1 MHLVCSANF
10 GLPCPV
16 VCAKLHFLYSA
27 DLGHPCPSVNKFTPA
42 QNSEFAAIARDFAGK
57 FQIDSAVWRCSGKA
71 APPQFPALSVKT
83 APGFQGGFTVD
94 IEKKFEMVTGIL
106 WGEVVI

>member
-16 VCAKLHFLYSA
+16 V
-27 DLGHPCPSVNKFTPA
+27 NKFTPA
-42 QNSEFAAIARDFAGK
+42 QNSQFAAVTRDFAGK
-57 FQIDSAVWRCSGKA
+57 FEIDSAVRRCSGKA
-71 APPQFPALSVKT
+71 ALAHSLAMSLKR

-106 WGEVVI
+106 WGEVMVRKCE